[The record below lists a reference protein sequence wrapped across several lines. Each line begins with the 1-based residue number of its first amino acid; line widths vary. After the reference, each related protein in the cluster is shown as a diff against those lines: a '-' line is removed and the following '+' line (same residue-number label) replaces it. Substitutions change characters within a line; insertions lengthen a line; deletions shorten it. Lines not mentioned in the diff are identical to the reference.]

1 MELTVNGVRQEIPD
15 VETLD
20 MLMKR
25 LKVSPEARGVAA
37 AINGTVIPRSDWP
50 AARLTEGDEIEIIH
64 AVQGG

>member
-1 MELTVNGVRQEIPD
+1 MELTVNGVKQEIPD

-37 AINGTVIPRSDWP
+37 AINGTVIPRDDWT
-50 AARLTEGDEIEIIH
+50 AVRLTEGDEIEIIH